1 LLGGV
6 FEGRGPAGGTG
17 GEAEGHA
24 LVKVEDLDDSAI
36 GAMAEVVALDIELA
50 DSGENFLESF
60 DVPDGGVAGDLEAFE
75 KFSEV
80 VLGLHVG
87 ALVIAE
93 AVGEEGER
101 TGGNGPWVERF
112 QGAGSGVARVSEGIE
127 TFLVTLLVEPGE
139 ALGGHEDFTTD
150 FEKRRSVFES
160 EGDVPDGAD
169 VLGNIVPTGAIAAGE
184 GVFESAVAIDER
196 TGDAVDFWFDGERDG
211 FECEAFLEALEK
223 FGDFFFVE
231 EVVDGK
237 HGEEMRAL
245 LKGIKR
251 CAADALGGGIG
262 IVKFG
267 MGFFEIF
274 KFAEKTVVSGVRDFG
289 FRVLVVELIMAREF
303 RAEFSDTVVEKHAK
317 G

>member
-1 LLGGV
+1 
-6 FEGRGPAGGTG
+6 
-17 GEAEGHA
+17 
-24 LVKVEDLDDSAI
+24 
-36 GAMAEVVALDIELA
+36 MAEVVALDIELA
-50 DSGENFLESF
+50 DGGENFLESF

-169 VLGNIVPTGAIAAGE
+169 VLGNIV
-184 GVFESAVAIDER
+184 R
-196 TGDAVDFWFDGERDG
+196 R
-211 FECEAFLEALEK
+211 FL
-223 FGDFFFVE
+223 
-231 EVVDGK
+231 
-237 HGEEMRAL
+237 
-245 LKGIKR
+245 
-251 CAADALGGGIG
+251 
-262 IVKFG
+262 
-267 MGFFEIF
+267 
-274 KFAEKTVVSGVRDFG
+274 VR
-289 FRVLVVELIMAREF
+289 R
-303 RAEFSDTVVEKHAK
+303 
-317 G
+317 